1 MTLLLSR
8 HVHRAAP
15 YLGEGQAASAIALA
29 YRTAGEAGKSHD
41 RAFHTAMIVYL
52 EARPEEDVRVLAQG

>member
-1 MTLLLSR
+1 MSIGPPHISVKVKPLR
-8 HVHRAAP
+8 RKA
-15 YLGEGQAASAIALA
+15 ALA
-29 YRTAGEAGKSHD
+29 YRAAGEAGKSHD